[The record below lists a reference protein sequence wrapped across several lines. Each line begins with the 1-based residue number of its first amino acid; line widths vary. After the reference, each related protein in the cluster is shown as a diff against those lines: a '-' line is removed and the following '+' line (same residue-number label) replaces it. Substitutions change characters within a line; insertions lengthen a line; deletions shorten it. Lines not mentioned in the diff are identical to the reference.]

1 MDRTETVRQPMIV
14 VIDDDV
20 SVCEALEG
28 LFKSIHLSVACFT
41 SVGNYLDAPRSREPD
56 CIILDVR
63 MPGRSSLDFFDQFVR
78 GGVDTS
84 VIFMSG
90 YADVAM
96 VVRAM
101 KAGATDFLSK
111 PFRDQDMLDAAQAAI
126 IESQKRQSRR
136 RSQTLVAERTRS
148 LTSREREVMEFV
160 VLGRRNKQIAIDL
173 GLSEATVK
181 LHRGLVMKKMRA
193 DSLADLVRMV
203 GDADVPAGWL
213 D

>member
-1 MDRTETVRQPMIV
+1 MIV

-20 SVCEALEG
+20 SVCEALDG
-28 LFKSIHLSVACFT
+28 LFKSVDLNVACFT
-41 SVGNYLDAPRSREPD
+41 SIGNYLATARSSDPD

-63 MPGRSSLDFFDQFVR
+63 MPGRSSLEYFEKLAQ

-126 IESQKRQSRR
+126 IESHKRQLRR
-136 RSQTLVAERTRS
+136 RSQTLVAERTKS

-160 VLGRRNKQIAIDL
+160 VLGRRNRQIALDL

-181 LHRGLVMKKMRA
+181 LHRGFVMKKMRA
-193 DSLADLVRMV
+193 ESLADLVRMI
-203 GDADVPAGWL
+203 GDAGAPG
-213 D
+213 